1 MVFMAGFSG
10 WGIRSETLYAWYPGR
25 TDELGQ
31 DEDER
36 ERERG
41 GCIHTDKGVFNNAST
56 WLSSFFLPTVS
67 SLLAAWLD
75 LN

>member
-10 WGIRSETLYAWYPGR
+10 WGIRSETLYAWYPDDGR
-25 TDELGQ
+25 TDWAKMKM
-31 DEDER
+31 R

-56 WLSSFFLPTVS
+56 WLSSFFFFAHRLFPAGCV
-67 SLLAAWLD
+67 A
-75 LN
+75 